1 MKNDN
6 ELLASAKIT
15 SKGQITVPKNIRN
28 MLEVSD
34 GDSIVFFKDQNSNI
48 HIISKKNLKVL
59 PEDNK
64 TSIIV
69 RGGKKNG

>member
-15 SKGQITVPKNIRN
+15 SKGQITVPKNIRD
-28 MLEVSD
+28 MLEVID

-48 HIISKKNLKVL
+48 HIISKKNLKVS

-64 TSIIV
+64 PSIIV